1 MTISLHRHFIEQVQR
16 QPAAIRAAVFDAIL
30 ALPDAFRRPAQHS
43 GLGLRKLH
51 PSGVWEVRIG
61 LDLRALLQTAP
72 DTAVL
77 RFLGTHDE
85 VRKYLKN
92 L

>member
-1 MTISLHRHFIEQVQR
+1 MTISLHRHFIRQVLR
-16 QPAAIRAAVFDAIL
+16 QPPVVRAAVFDAIL
-30 ALPDAFRRPAQHS
+30 VLPEAFRRPGKHS

-51 PSGVWEVRIG
+51 VSGLWEVRIG
-61 LDLRALLQTAP
+61 LGLRALLQTTHDA
-72 DTAVL
+72 AVL

-85 VRKYLKN
+85 VRQYLRN

>member
-1 MTISLHRHFIEQVQR
+1 MTISLHRLFIEQVAR
-16 QPAAIRAAVFDAIL
+16 QPSTIRAAVFDAML
-30 ALPDAFRRPAQHS
+30 ALPEAFRRPGKHS
-43 GLGLRKLH
+43 GLGLRRLH
-51 PSGVWEVRIG
+51 SSDVWEARVG
-61 LDLRALLQTAP
+61 LELRMLIQMAP
-72 DTAVL
+72 DTAIL

>member
-1 MTISLHRHFIEQVQR
+1 MTVALHRHFIERVQK
-16 QPAAIRAAVFDAIL
+16 QPSVIRAAVFETIL
-30 ALPDAFRRPAQHS
+30 ALPDAFRQPGQHA

-61 LDLRALLQTAP
+61 LELRVLIQMAP
-72 DTAVL
+72 DTAIF
-77 RFLGTHDE
+77 RFLGSHDQ